1 MAIQHNQRSIVDF
14 RSRLKGGGARAN
26 LFEVQMA
33 FPNFAQANTET
44 LNDIPFLVKAA
55 EIPASTIGNIPVP
68 FRGRVLPIAGDR
80 TFAPWTV
87 TIINDTN
94 FRLRDV
100 MERWSDGI
108 NDIQTAQGA
117 TNPEVYQTKATVLQ
131 LGRGRDV
138 STKQTANQK
147 IPILR
152 QYDFVGIYPNDVS
165 AIPLDHGATDT
176 IEEFQVTFNYLYYEV
191 RGKEDGSKTTLVD
204 ATETRAAGQAF
215 DIDFVGGVT

>member
-1 MAIQHNQRSIVDF
+1 MAIQHNQRSIIDF
-14 RSRLKGGGARAN
+14 RSRLKGGGARSN

-33 FPNFAQANTET
+33 FPDFAKPVNEA

-55 EIPASTIGNIPVP
+55 EIPASNIGNIPVP
-68 FRGRVLPIAGDR
+68 FRGRILPIAGDR
-80 TFAPWTV
+80 TFAPSTV

-117 TNPEVYQTKATVLQ
+117 TNPEDYQTTATVLQ
-131 LGRGRDV
+131 LSRGPVKGLDRKV
-138 STKQTANQK
+138 NSGEE
-147 IPILR
+147 IPVLR
-152 QYDFVGIYPNDVS
+152 MYDFIGIYPNDIS

-191 RGKEDGSKTTLVD
+191 RGVKDGTSSRLIDRGETAQ
-204 ATETRAAGQAF
+204 AT
-215 DIDFVGGVT
+215 

>member
-1 MAIQHNQRSIVDF
+1 MAIKHNERSIVDF
-14 RSRLKGGGARAN
+14 RSRMKGGGARSN
-26 LFEVQMA
+26 LFEVQMT
-33 FPNFAQANTET
+33 FPNFAEANTET

-55 EIPASTIGNIPVP
+55 EIPASNIGNIPVP
-68 FRGRVLPIAGDR
+68 FRGRILPIAGDR
-80 TFAPWTV
+80 TFDPWTV

-117 TNPEVYQTKATVLQ
+117 TNPEDYQTTATVLQ
-131 LGRGRDV
+131 LSRGPVKGLDRKV
-138 STKQTANQK
+138 NSGEE
-147 IPILR
+147 IPVLR
-152 QYDFVGIYPNDVS
+152 MYDFIGIYPNDIS

-191 RGKEDGSKTTLVD
+191 RGVKDGTSSRLIDRGETAQ
-204 ATETRAAGQAF
+204 AT
-215 DIDFVGGVT
+215 

>member
-1 MAIQHNQRSIVDF
+1 MAIKHNQRSIIDF
-14 RSRLKGGGARAN
+14 RSRLKGGGARSN

-33 FPNFAQANTET
+33 FPDFAKPVNEA

-55 EIPASTIGNIPVP
+55 EIPAANIGNIPVP
-68 FRGRVLPIAGDR
+68 FRGRILPIAGDR
-80 TFAPWTV
+80 TFDPWTV

-108 NDIQTAQGA
+108 NDIQTAQGT
-117 TNPEVYQTKATVLQ
+117 TNPEEYQTKATVLQ
-131 LGRGRDV
+131 LSRGIDTNGKVR
-138 STKQTANQK
+138 SNSN

-152 QYDFVGIYPNDVS
+152 EYDFIGIYPNVVS
-165 AIPLDHGATDT
+165 SIPLDHGATDQ

-191 RGKEDGSKTTLVD
+191 RGKDDDTGTQLVD
-204 ATETRAAGQAF
+204 KGETNAAGGGN
-215 DIDFVGGVT
+215 IPLVGDVT

>member
-1 MAIQHNQRSIVDF
+1 MAIKHNERSIVDF
-14 RSRLKGGGARAN
+14 RSRMKGGGARSN
-26 LFEVQMA
+26 LFEVQMT
-33 FPNFAQANTET
+33 FPNFAEANTET

-87 TIINDTN
+87 TIINDNN

-117 TNPEVYQTKATVLQ
+117 TNPEDYQTTATVLQ
-131 LGRGRDV
+131 LSRGPVKGLDRNV
-138 STKQTANQK
+138 NSGEE
-147 IPILR
+147 IPVLR
-152 QYDFVGIYPNDVS
+152 MYDFIGIYPNDIS

-191 RGKEDGSKTTLVD
+191 RGVKDGTSSRLIDRGETAQ
-204 ATETRAAGQAF
+204 AT
-215 DIDFVGGVT
+215 

>member
-1 MAIQHNQRSIVDF
+1 MAIRHNQRSIVDF
-14 RSRLKGGGARAN
+14 RSRLKGGGARSN

-33 FPNFAQANTET
+33 FPDFAKPVNEA

-55 EIPASTIGNIPVP
+55 EIPASNIGNIPVP

-80 TFAPWTV
+80 TFDPWTV

-108 NDIQTAQGA
+108 NDIQTAQGT
-117 TNPEVYQTKATVLQ
+117 TNPEEYQTKATVLQ
-131 LGRGRDV
+131 LSRGIDTNGKVR
-138 STKQTANQK
+138 SNSN

-152 QYDFVGIYPNDVS
+152 EYDFIGIYPNVVS
-165 AIPLDHGATDT
+165 SIPLDHGATDQ

-191 RGKEDGSKTTLVD
+191 RGKEDGTRTSLVD
-204 ATETRAAGQAF
+204 KGETDQAT
-215 DIDFVGGVT
+215 

>member
-1 MAIQHNQRSIVDF
+1 MAIKHNERSIVDF
-14 RSRLKGGGARAN
+14 RSRMKGGGARSN
-26 LFEVQMA
+26 LFEVQMT
-33 FPNFAQANTET
+33 FPNFAEANTET

-117 TNPEVYQTKATVLQ
+117 TNPEDYQTTATVLQ
-131 LGRGRDV
+131 LSRGPVKGLDRKV
-138 STKQTANQK
+138 NSGEE
-147 IPILR
+147 IPVLR
-152 QYDFVGIYPNDVS
+152 MYDFIGIYPNDIS

-176 IEEFQVTFNYLYYEV
+176 IEEFRVTFNYLYYEV
-191 RGKEDGSKTTLVD
+191 RGVKDGTSSRLIDRGETAQ
-204 ATETRAAGQAF
+204 AT
-215 DIDFVGGVT
+215 

>member
-1 MAIQHNQRSIVDF
+1 MAIQHNQRSIIDF
-14 RSRLKGGGARAN
+14 RSRLKGGGARSN

-33 FPNFAQANTET
+33 FPDFAKPVNEA

-55 EIPASTIGNIPVP
+55 EIPASNIGNIPVP

-80 TFAPWTV
+80 TFDPWTV

-108 NDIQTAQGA
+108 NDIQTAQGT
-117 TNPEVYQTKATVLQ
+117 TNPEEYQTQAKVLQ
-131 LGRGRDV
+131 LSRGIDTNGKVR
-138 STKQTANQK
+138 SNSN

-152 QYDFVGIYPNDVS
+152 EYDFIGIYPNVVS
-165 AIPLDHGATDT
+165 SIPLDHGATDQ

-191 RGKEDGSKTTLVD
+191 RGKDDETGTQLVD
-204 ATETRAAGQAF
+204 KGETNAAGGGN
-215 DIDFVGGVT
+215 IPLVGDVT

>member
-1 MAIQHNQRSIVDF
+1 MAFRHNQRSIVDF
-14 RSRLKGGGARAN
+14 RSRLKGGGARSN

-33 FPNFAQANTET
+33 FPNFAKPQNEA

-55 EIPASTIGNIPVP
+55 EIPASNIGNIPVP

-80 TFAPWTV
+80 TFDPWTV

-108 NDIQTAQGA
+108 NDIQTAQG
-117 TNPEVYQTKATVLQ
+117 TVDPETYQTKATVLQ
-131 LGRGRDV
+131 LSRGT
-138 STKQTANQK
+138 STDGKITSDKN

-152 QYDFVGIYPNDVS
+152 TYDFVGIYPNVVS
-165 AIPLDHGATDT
+165 SIPLDHGATDQ
-176 IEEFQVTFNYLYYEV
+176 IEEFQVTFNYLYWEV
-191 RGKEDGSKTTLVD
+191 RGGKDGTGTSLVD
-204 ATETRAAGQAF
+204 KGETGAAGQAF
-215 DIDFVGGVT
+215 SIATVGDVT

>member
-1 MAIQHNQRSIVDF
+1 MAIRHNQRSIVDF
-14 RSRLKGGGARAN
+14 RSRLKGGGARSN

-33 FPNFAQANTET
+33 IPDFAKPVNEA

-55 EIPASTIGNIPVP
+55 EIPASNIGNIPVP
-68 FRGRVLPIAGDR
+68 FRGRILPIAGDR
-80 TFAPWTV
+80 TFDPWTV

-108 NDIQTAQGA
+108 NDIQTAQGT
-117 TNPEVYQTKATVLQ
+117 TNPEEYQTKATVLQ
-131 LGRGRDV
+131 LSRGIDTNGKVR
-138 STKQTANQK
+138 SNSN

-152 QYDFVGIYPNDVS
+152 EYDFIGIYPNVVS
-165 AIPLDHGATDT
+165 SIPLDHGATDQ

-191 RGKEDGSKTTLVD
+191 RGKDDKTGTNLIDKGETNSAGGGNIPLVGD
-204 ATETRAAGQAF
+204 
-215 DIDFVGGVT
+215 VT

>member
-1 MAIQHNQRSIVDF
+1 MAIRHNQRSIVDF
-14 RSRLKGGGARAN
+14 RSRLKGGGARSN

-33 FPNFAQANTET
+33 FPDFAKPVNEA

-55 EIPASTIGNIPVP
+55 EIPASNIGNIPVP

-80 TFAPWTV
+80 TFDPWTV

-108 NDIQTAQGA
+108 NDIQTAQGT
-117 TNPEVYQTKATVLQ
+117 TNPEEYQTQAKVLQ
-131 LGRGRDV
+131 LSRGIDTNGKVR
-138 STKQTANQK
+138 SNSN

-152 QYDFVGIYPNDVS
+152 EYDFIGIYPNVVS
-165 AIPLDHGATDT
+165 SIPLDHGATDQ

-191 RGKEDGSKTTLVD
+191 RGKDDETGTQLVD
-204 ATETRAAGQAF
+204 KGETNAAGGGN
-215 DIDFVGGVT
+215 IPLVGDVT